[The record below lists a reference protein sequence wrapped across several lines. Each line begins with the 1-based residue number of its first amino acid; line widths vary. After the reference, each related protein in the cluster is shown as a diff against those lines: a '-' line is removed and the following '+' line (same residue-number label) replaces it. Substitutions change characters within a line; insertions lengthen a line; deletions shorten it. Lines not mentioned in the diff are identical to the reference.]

1 MTLPRERF
9 RAIAKTRIFLAA
21 LRDPK
26 RVPNIPS
33 EIRHEAGRLLKH
45 YPTDFDLQE
54 AVQGLQLAAQVFA
67 LCEPIP
73 KRKFRGPPDDD
84 KGTR

>member
-9 RAIAKTRIFLAA
+9 TAIAKTRHFLSA
-21 LRDPK
+21 LCDPK
-26 RVPNIPS
+26 RTPDIPS
-33 EIRHEAGRLLKH
+33 EIRNEARRLLKH
-45 YPTDFDLQE
+45 YPTDFDLTE
-54 AVQGLQLAAQVFA
+54 AVEGLRLAAQVFA

-73 KRKFRGPPDDD
+73 RRKFRPPPDE